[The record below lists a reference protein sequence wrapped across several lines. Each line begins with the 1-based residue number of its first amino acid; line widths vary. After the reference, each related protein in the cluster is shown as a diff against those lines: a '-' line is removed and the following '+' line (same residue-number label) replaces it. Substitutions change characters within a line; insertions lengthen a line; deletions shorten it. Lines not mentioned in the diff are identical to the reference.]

1 MENASKALIM
11 AGAVLVA
18 ILIVSLS
25 VVIFNNFS
33 KSVKDNANMDEQE
46 IANFNSKLTPYMGEN
61 ISGSQVNALIQL
73 VISINRSAIS
83 SNELGRTVTIT
94 YPSTGGDVEI
104 SANNP
109 NGNNEN
115 ATKKVETGVGISY
128 NVKSE
133 YGDNGL
139 INKITVIKNP
149 KKQN

>member
-18 ILIVSLS
+18 ILIVSLG

-46 IANFNSKLTPYMGEN
+46 IANFNSKLTPYIGDS

-73 VISINRSAIS
+73 VISIDSSAYNS
-83 SNELGRTVTIT
+83 KELGKAVTISYEST
-94 YPSTGGDVEI
+94 NGDNTISVNKDSGVVNTNPS
-104 SANNP
+104 
-109 NGNNEN
+109 
-115 ATKKVETGVGISY
+115 ATKKVETGAGKFYKVT
-128 NVKSE
+128 SE

-139 INKITVIKNP
+139 INKITVGN
-149 KKQN
+149 

>member
-18 ILIVSLS
+18 ILIVSLG

-46 IANFNSKLTPYMGEN
+46 IANFNSKLTPYMGDS

-73 VISINRSAIS
+73 VISIDKSAVS
-83 SNELGRTVTIT
+83 SNELGRGVKIT
-94 YPSTGGDVEI
+94 YPSTNGDNNTI
-104 SANNP
+104 SVNNSGVQNSNP
-109 NGNNEN
+109 S
-115 ATKKVETGVGISY
+115 ATKRVDTGAGKFYKVEA
-128 NVKSE
+128 K

-139 INKITVIKNP
+139 INEITVVSK
-149 KKQN
+149 